1 MHDQLSTCTLGVTDN
16 GNSGKKKIN
25 SKNGKSWIR
34 LLLILC

>member
-1 MHDQLSTCTLGVTDN
+1 MPDQLSTCTLGVTDN

-25 SKNGKSWIR
+25 SKNGRSWIR